1 MENTELKTLEKIKNE
16 IQSLSGQLGFYYKNL
31 ESGFEYG
38 IRENDAFLAAS
49 VIKFPLFM
57 HILKQCEEGKMCLCD
72 KLLVENQ
79 EKVPS
84 CGALNLFTDSIEAD
98 ILTLCKLM
106 ICISDNT
113 ATNRLIRH
121 CTLNGIEKGFFNL
134 GLEKTKIRRRLFDS
148 EASARGIENT
158 ICPKEMGVLLEKL
171 YKGEFIN
178 NEKSKLVIDVL
189 KKQQINH
196 KMGGKLKEVCIAHKT
211 GEDYMLSN
219 DVGIVYAKSPF
230 VICFAGYDTDVY
242 KWEDFIRNATYE
254 LCMAQCNL

>member
-1 MENTELKTLEKIKNE
+1 MHNAELKTLENLKEKMTTIP
-16 IQSLSGQLGFYYKNL
+16 GQLGMYYKNL

-38 IRENDAFLAAS
+38 IRENDAFFAAS

-57 HILKQCEEGKMCLCD
+57 HVLNQCEEGRMSLYD
-72 KLLVENQ
+72 KLYVENE

-84 CGALNLFTDSIEAD
+84 CGALNLFTDSILVD

-113 ATNRLIRH
+113 ATNRLIKH
-121 CTLNGIEKGFFNL
+121 CTIEGIEKGFVSME
-134 GLEKTKIRRRLFDS
+134 LEKTKIRRRLFDS

-158 ICPKEMGVLLEKL
+158 ICPKEIGMLLEKL

-178 NEKSKLVIDVL
+178 EEKSSLVLDVL
-189 KKQQINH
+189 KRQQINH

-219 DVGIVYAKSPF
+219 DVGIVFAKSPF
-230 VICFAGYDTDVY
+230 ILCFAGYDTDVY

-254 LCMAQCNL
+254 LFEAQSDL